1 MGLPWNE
8 ISSIQP
14 GPVETNLWA
23 GDHNGTVAMF
33 VALSTVMGGWPIPS
47 CKGVCGYPSQ
57 QNEVS
62 QEKGGETDQ
71 PGHPTPTAMQSG
83 SSDFKPPHP
92 WGGGGTSLQANVE
105 SQSQSK
111 VSLDKPGLVKN
122 LFLESPGNYQ
132 VRR

>member
-8 ISSIQP
+8 ITSIQP
-14 GPVETNLWA
+14 GPVETNLWG

-47 CKGVCGYPSQ
+47 CKGVCGYPSPR
-57 QNEVS
+57 NEVS
-62 QEKGGETDQ
+62 QEKGGETGQ

-83 SSDFKPPHP
+83 SSDFKPPP
-92 WGGGGTSLQANVE
+92 PLGGTSLQANVE

>member
-1 MGLPWNE
+1 ML
-8 ISSIQP
+8 
-14 GPVETNLWA
+14 
-23 GDHNGTVAMF
+23 

-47 CKGVCGYPSQ
+47 CKGVCGYPSP

-62 QEKGGETDQ
+62 QEKGGETGQ
-71 PGHPTPTAMQSG
+71 PGHPTATAMQSG
-83 SSDFKPPHP
+83 SSDFKPPTP
-92 WGGGGTSLQANVE
+92 RGGGGTSLQANVE
-105 SQSQSK
+105 SQSK

>member
-1 MGLPWNE
+1 
-8 ISSIQP
+8 
-14 GPVETNLWA
+14 
-23 GDHNGTVAMF
+23 MF

-47 CKGVCGYPSQ
+47 CKGVCGYPSPR
-57 QNEVS
+57 NEVS
-62 QEKGGETDQ
+62 QEKGSETGQ

-92 WGGGGTSLQANVE
+92 WGVTSLQANVE

>member
-1 MGLPWNE
+1 
-8 ISSIQP
+8 
-14 GPVETNLWA
+14 
-23 GDHNGTVAMF
+23 MF

-47 CKGVCGYPSQ
+47 CKGVCGYPSL

-62 QEKGGETDQ
+62 QEKGGETGQ

-83 SSDFKPPHP
+83 SSDFKPPTP
-92 WGGGGTSLQANVE
+92 PPLGGTSLQANVE
-105 SQSQSK
+105 SQSK
-111 VSLDKPGLVKN
+111 VSFDKPGLVKN

>member
-14 GPVETNLWA
+14 RPVETNLWA

-47 CKGVCGYPSQ
+47 CKGVCGYPSP

-62 QEKGGETDQ
+62 QEKGGETGQ

-92 WGGGGTSLQANVE
+92 WGGTSLQANVE
-105 SQSQSK
+105 SQGWSRTC
-111 VSLDKPGLVKN
+111 
-122 LFLESPGNYQ
+122 FLKFQ
-132 VRR
+132 VIIRSGDSSFCFNH